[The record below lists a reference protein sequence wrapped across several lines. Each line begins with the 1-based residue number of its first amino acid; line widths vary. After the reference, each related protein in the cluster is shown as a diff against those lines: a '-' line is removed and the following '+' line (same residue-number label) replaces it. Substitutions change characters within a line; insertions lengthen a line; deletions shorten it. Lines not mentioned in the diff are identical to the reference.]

1 MQAGIIAEYFNFIR
15 SHLMNNVI
23 ACSFPTIGGKLVSQ
37 HSNHHGAHVLSPIH
51 RQMSPGRY
59 KTHIWWVEVI
69 EDLIA
74 WREKKKDELHKMF
87 MNLGGNYF

>member
-1 MQAGIIAEYFNFIR
+1 MQGEIIAEYFNCIR

-37 HSNHHGAHVLSPIH
+37 HSNHHSAHVLFPIYH
-51 RQMSPGRY
+51 QMSVACY
-59 KTHIWWVEVI
+59 KIEIWWVEVI

-74 WREKKKDELHKMF
+74 WKKKDELHKMF